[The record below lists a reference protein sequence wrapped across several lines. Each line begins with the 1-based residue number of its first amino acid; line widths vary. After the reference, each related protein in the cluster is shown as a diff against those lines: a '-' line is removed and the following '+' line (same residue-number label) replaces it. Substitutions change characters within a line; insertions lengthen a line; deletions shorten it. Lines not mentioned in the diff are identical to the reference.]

1 MGRGF
6 ARKGFSEEPATEC
19 ACVNIGIMKL
29 IVAIPAGLLSLI
41 PAARLG
47 AQDIWDGVYTTAQAE
62 RGKTAFET
70 SCINCHNRDLAG
82 SVRGPA
88 LRGDKFLLNWQ
99 DGSVNNLFSKIR
111 FSMPATYP
119 DSVTDE
125 VKLDIVAYLLQANG
139 FPAGSGE
146 LKTDADRLEAI
157 QIVKKGNTAL
167 PNFVL
172 VQTNGCL
179 TAGPQGGSN
188 KKSWILTH
196 AAEPVATKQD
206 APGENAP
213 AAVAQSGNET
223 FLLVSASAFAP
234 QAHQG
239 ETVAVKGLL
248 YREPGGREP
257 GENRLNLTSLQTIAP
272 RCSN

>member
-1 MGRGF
+1 
-6 ARKGFSEEPATEC
+6 
-19 ACVNIGIMKL
+19 MKL
-29 IVAIPAGLLSLI
+29 IVAIPAGLLLTS
-41 PAARLG
+41 AARLG
-47 AQDIWDGVYTTAQAE
+47 AQNIWDGVYTTAQAE

-88 LRGDKFLLNWQ
+88 LRGDKFMLDWQ
-99 DGSVNNLFSKIR
+99 DGSVNNLFTKIR

-119 DSVTDE
+119 DAVSDE
-125 VKLDIVAYLLQANG
+125 VKIDIIAYLLQVNG
-139 FPAGSGE
+139 FPTGSEE
-146 LKTDADRLEAI
+146 LKTDADRLDAI

-172 VQTNGCL
+172 VQTTGCL
-179 TAGPQGGSN
+179 TPGPQGGSN
-188 KKSWILTH
+188 SKKSWILTY
-196 AAEPVATKQD
+196 ATEPVAAKED
-206 APGENAP
+206 AP
-213 AAVAQSGNET
+213 AAAAKPGSET
-223 FLLVSASAFAP
+223 FLLVSASAFEP

-248 YREPGGREP
+248 YREPGVREP

-272 RCSN
+272 HCSN

>member
-1 MGRGF
+1 
-6 ARKGFSEEPATEC
+6 
-19 ACVNIGIMKL
+19 MKL

-47 AQDIWDGVYTTAQAE
+47 AQNIWDGVYSTAQAE

-88 LRGDKFLLNWQ
+88 LRGDKFMLNWQ
-99 DGSVNNLFSKIR
+99 DGSINNLFSKIR

-119 DSVTDE
+119 DSVSDE

-139 FPAGSGE
+139 FPAGSEE
-146 LKTDADRLEAI
+146 LKIDADRLEAI
-157 QIVKKGNTAL
+157 QIVKKGSTAL

-172 VQTNGCL
+172 VQTTGCL
-179 TAGPQGGSN
+179 TPGPQPGSN

-196 AAEPVATKQD
+196 ATEPVAAKED
-206 APGENAP
+206 AP
-213 AAVAQSGNET
+213 AAVANPGSET
-223 FLLVSASAFAP
+223 FLLVSASAFDP

-248 YREPGGREP
+248 YREPG
-257 GENRLNLTSLQTIAP
+257 ENRLNLTSLQTIAP
-272 RCSN
+272 NCSN

>member
-1 MGRGF
+1 
-6 ARKGFSEEPATEC
+6 
-19 ACVNIGIMKL
+19 MKL
-29 IVAIPAGLLSLI
+29 IVAIPAGLISLI

-47 AQDIWDGVYTTAQAE
+47 AQNIWDGVYTTAQAE

-88 LRGDKFLLNWQ
+88 LRGDKFMLNWQ

-119 DSVTDE
+119 DSVSDE
-125 VKLDIVAYLLQANG
+125 VKVDIVAFLLQANG
-139 FPAGSGE
+139 FPAGSEE
-146 LKTDADRLEAI
+146 LKIDADRLEAI

-172 VQTNGCL
+172 VQTTGCL
-179 TAGPQGGSN
+179 TPGPQPKSN
-188 KKSWILTH
+188 KKSWILTQ
-196 AAEPVATKQD
+196 ATEPVAAKPD
-206 APGENAP
+206 APAEAAP
-213 AAVAQSGNET
+213 AAVAKRGSET
-223 FLLVSASAFAP
+223 FLLVSASAFEP
-234 QAHQG
+234 DAHQG
-239 ETVAVKGLL
+239 EMVAVKGLL
-248 YREPGGREP
+248 YREP

-272 RCSN
+272 HCLQ

>member
-1 MGRGF
+1 
-6 ARKGFSEEPATEC
+6 
-19 ACVNIGIMKL
+19 MKL
-29 IVAIPAGLLSLI
+29 IVAIPGGLLCLVST
-41 PAARLG
+41 ARSG
-47 AQDIWDGVYTTAQAE
+47 AQNIWDGVYTTAQAE

-88 LRGDKFLLNWQ
+88 LRGDKFMLNWQ

-119 DSVTDE
+119 DSVSDE

-139 FPAGSGE
+139 FPAGAEE

-172 VQTNGCL
+172 VQTTGCL
-179 TAGPQGGSN
+179 TVGSN
-188 KKSWILTH
+188 KKSWILTQ
-196 AAEPVATKQD
+196 ATEPVAPKQE
-206 APGENAP
+206 APGDDPP
-213 AAVAQSGNET
+213 AAVAQPGSET
-223 FLLVSASAFAP
+223 FLLVSASAFEP

-239 ETVAVKGLL
+239 ETVTVKGLL
-248 YREPGGREP
+248 YREP

-272 RCSN
+272 NCSN

>member
-1 MGRGF
+1 
-6 ARKGFSEEPATEC
+6 
-19 ACVNIGIMKL
+19 MKL
-29 IVAIPAGLLSLI
+29 IVAIPAGLLSLTS
-41 PAARLG
+41 AAQLG
-47 AQDIWDGVYTTAQAE
+47 AQNIWDGVYTTAQAE

-88 LRGDKFLLNWQ
+88 LRGDKFMLDWQ
-99 DGSVNNLFSKIR
+99 DGSVNNLFTKIR

-119 DSVTDE
+119 DAVSDE
-125 VKLDIVAYLLQANG
+125 VKIDIIAYLLQVNG
-139 FPAGSGE
+139 FPTGSEE
-146 LKTDADRLEAI
+146 LKTDADRLDAI

-172 VQTNGCL
+172 VQTTGCL
-179 TAGPQGGSN
+179 TAGST

-206 APGENAP
+206 APRDDAP
-213 AAVAQSGNET
+213 AGVAKPGSET
-223 FLLVSASAFAP
+223 FLLISASAFEP
-234 QAHQG
+234 QAHQD

-248 YREPGGREP
+248 YREP
-257 GENRLNLTSLQTIAP
+257 GENRLNLTSLQTIA
-272 RCSN
+272 RHCSQ

>member
-1 MGRGF
+1 
-6 ARKGFSEEPATEC
+6 
-19 ACVNIGIMKL
+19 MKL
-29 IVAIPAGLLSLI
+29 IVAIPAALLSLI
-41 PAARLG
+41 SAARLG
-47 AQDIWDGVYTTAQAE
+47 AQNIWDGVYTMAQAE

-88 LRGDKFLLNWQ
+88 LRGDKFMLDWQ
-99 DGSVNNLFSKIR
+99 DGSVNNLFTKIR

-119 DSVTDE
+119 DSVSDE

-139 FPAGSGE
+139 FPAGSEE
-146 LKTDADRLEAI
+146 LKIDADRLEAI

-167 PNFVL
+167 PNFAL
-172 VQTNGCL
+172 VQTTGCL
-179 TAGPQGGSN
+179 TVGANPQPGSPAGLN
-188 KKSWILTH
+188 KKSWILTQ
-196 AAEPVATKQD
+196 ATEPVAAKPE
-206 APGENAP
+206 APVEAAP
-213 AAVAQSGNET
+213 AAVANRGNET
-223 FLLVSASAFAP
+223 FLLVNASAFEP

-248 YREPGGREP
+248 YREPG
-257 GENRLNLTSLQTIAP
+257 ENRLNLTSLQTVAP

>member
-1 MGRGF
+1 
-6 ARKGFSEEPATEC
+6 
-19 ACVNIGIMKL
+19 MKL
-29 IVAIPAGLLSLI
+29 IVAIPAGLLSLTS
-41 PAARLG
+41 AAQLG
-47 AQDIWDGVYTTAQAE
+47 AQNIWDGVYTTAQAE

-88 LRGDKFLLNWQ
+88 LRGDKFMLDWQ
-99 DGSVNNLFSKIR
+99 DGSVNNLFTKIR

-119 DSVTDE
+119 DSVSDE
-125 VKLDIVAYLLQANG
+125 VKIDIVSYLLQVNG
-139 FPAGSGE
+139 FPTGSEE

-196 AAEPVATKQD
+196 ATEPVATKQD
-206 APGENAP
+206 APT
-213 AAVAQSGNET
+213 AAAQPGSET
-223 FLLVSASAFAP
+223 FLLISASAFEP

-248 YREPGGREP
+248 YREPGQ
-257 GENRLNLTSLQTIAP
+257 NRLNLTSLQTIAP
-272 RCSN
+272 HCSN

>member
-1 MGRGF
+1 M
-6 ARKGFSEEPATEC
+6 T
-19 ACVNIGIMKL
+19 L

-41 PAARLG
+41 SAVRLG
-47 AQDIWDGVYTTAQAE
+47 AQNIWDGVYTTAQAE

-70 SCINCHNRDLAG
+70 SCINCHDRDLAG

-88 LRGDKFLLNWQ
+88 LRGDKFMLDWQ
-99 DGSVNNLFSKIR
+99 DGSVNNLFTKIR

-119 DSVTDE
+119 DSVSDE

-139 FPAGSGE
+139 FPAGAEE
-146 LKTDADRLEAI
+146 LKIDADRLEAI

-172 VQTNGCL
+172 VQTTGCL
-179 TAGPQGGSN
+179 TPGPAESN

-196 AAEPVATKQD
+196 AIEPFAAKED
-206 APGENAP
+206 AP
-213 AAVAQSGNET
+213 AAAAKPGSET
-223 FLLVSASAFAP
+223 FVLVSASAFEP
-234 QAHQG
+234 EAHQG

-248 YREPGGREP
+248 YREPG
-257 GENRLNLTSLQTIAP
+257 ENRLNLTSLQAVAP
-272 RCSN
+272 SCSN

>member
-1 MGRGF
+1 
-6 ARKGFSEEPATEC
+6 
-19 ACVNIGIMKL
+19 MKL

-47 AQDIWDGVYTTAQAE
+47 AQNIWDGVYTTAQAE

-88 LRGDKFLLNWQ
+88 LRGDKFMLNWQ

-119 DSVTDE
+119 DSVSDE

-139 FPAGSGE
+139 FPAGSEE

-172 VQTNGCL
+172 VQTTGCL
-179 TAGPQGGSN
+179 TAGSTN
-188 KKSWILTH
+188 KSWILTH
-196 AAEPVATKQD
+196 ATEPVAAKED
-206 APGENAP
+206 AP
-213 AAVAQSGNET
+213 AAAAQPGSET
-223 FLLVSASAFAP
+223 FLLVSVSAFEP

-248 YREPGGREP
+248 YREAGGREP

-272 RCSN
+272 GCSK

>member
-1 MGRGF
+1 
-6 ARKGFSEEPATEC
+6 
-19 ACVNIGIMKL
+19 MKL

-41 PAARLG
+41 SAARLG
-47 AQDIWDGVYTTAQAE
+47 AQNIWDGVYTAAQAE

-88 LRGDKFLLNWQ
+88 LRGDKFMLNWQ

-119 DSVTDE
+119 DSVSDE

-139 FPAGSGE
+139 FPAGSQE
-146 LKTDADRLEAI
+146 LKIDADRLEAI
-157 QIVKKGNTAL
+157 QIVKKGNTTL

-172 VQTNGCL
+172 VQTTGCL
-179 TAGPQGGSN
+179 TVGAN
-188 KKSWILTH
+188 KKSWILTQ
-196 AAEPVATKQD
+196 ATEPVAAKPD
-206 APGENAP
+206 APAEAAP
-213 AAVAQSGNET
+213 AAVAKPGNET
-223 FLLVSASAFAP
+223 FLLVSASAFEP

-257 GENRLNLTSLQTIAP
+257 GGREPGESRLNLTSLQTIAP
-272 RCSN
+272 HCSN

>member
-1 MGRGF
+1 MR
-6 ARKGFSEEPATEC
+6 
-19 ACVNIGIMKL
+19 L
-29 IVAIPAGLLSLI
+29 IVPIPAGLLFLI

-47 AQDIWDGVYTTAQAE
+47 AQNIWDGVYTTAQAE

-88 LRGDKFLLNWQ
+88 LRGDKFMLDWQ
-99 DGSVNNLFSKIR
+99 DGSVNNLFTKIR

-119 DSVTDE
+119 DSVSDE

-139 FPAGSGE
+139 FPAGSEE
-146 LKTDADRLEAI
+146 LKVDADRLEAI

-172 VQTNGCL
+172 VQTTGCL
-179 TAGPQGGSN
+179 TPGPQTGSN
-188 KKSWILTH
+188 KKSWILTQ
-196 AAEPVATKQD
+196 ATEPVATKQD
-206 APGENAP
+206 APVEDAP
-213 AAVAQSGNET
+213 ATAAKPGSDT
-223 FLLVSASAFAP
+223 FLLVSAAAFEP

-257 GENRLNLTSLQTIAP
+257 GANRLNLISLQTITP
-272 RCSN
+272 HCSN